1 MMKSERI
8 VEEKREE
15 TWMAEARSQ
24 ELGLEEREKA
34 LLALA
39 KAYTTAGD
47 EKKAGSLLS
56 LAEEMASRESK
67 MYLAKLLKMLLDK
80 VSEFDKNKHFVELS
94 ICKQILEWSIRE
106 NKNFLRFKL
115 QTRYANILYLR
126 GEFSAA
132 RKEVNEVIEEAKE
145 TDDKNLLV
153 EAHLL
158 ESKLIYETRN
168 IAKAKAT
175 LTAARA
181 NANKIYVQPT
191 LQADIEKTAGIIHL
205 AERDYQIAYSY
216 FFEAFEAFHNAGL
229 KNSAVETFNYLLLAK
244 IMQDSIDDASNLV
257 TGRFGLIYSTETTTM
272 VEILEAYKRKS
283 LVELS
288 TILTGKKEE
297 IFGNNVISS
306 QIDSLYDQLLEKNI
320 ENLITAYSKIQ
331 LSYLSSKLQVETDVI
346 ERKLCEMILD
356 EKLLGS
362 LDQEN
367 GILII
372 FQDKEVDE
380 MYGSSLEIFGNMK
393 EALDMLAVRS
403 EKLKVN

>member
-1 MMKSERI
+1 MKSERI
-8 VEEKREE
+8 VGEKD
-15 TWMAEARSQ
+15 EATLLTEAKSV

-34 LLALA
+34 LLTLA
-39 KAYTTAGD
+39 QTYTKAGD
-47 EKKAGSLLS
+47 EKKAGGLLS
-56 LAEEMASRESK
+56 LAEEMASKESK

-80 VSEFDKNKHFVELS
+80 VSENDKNKHFIELTV
-94 ICKQILEWSIRE
+94 CKQIFDWSVRE
-106 NKNFLRFKL
+106 KKNFLRFKL

-126 GEFSAA
+126 GEFTAA

-158 ESKLIYETRN
+158 EAKLIYETRN
-168 IAKAKAT
+168 IAKAKST

-181 NANKIYVQPT
+181 NANKIYIQPT
-191 LQADIEKTAGIIHL
+191 LQADIERTAGIIHL

-216 FFEAFEAFHNAGL
+216 FFEAFEAFHTAGL
-229 KNSAVETFNYLLLAK
+229 KNDAIETFKYLLLAK
-244 IMQDSIDDASNLV
+244 IMQDSVDDASNLV
-257 TGRFGLIYSTETTTM
+257 SGRYGLIYSGDASTM

-283 LVELS
+283 LVDLS
-288 TILTGKKEE
+288 SILTGKKEE

-331 LSYLSSKLQVETDVI
+331 LSYLSNKLQVKSDVI
-346 ERKLCEMILD
+346 ERKICEMILD

-372 FQDKEVDE
+372 FENKEVDE
-380 MYGSSLEIFGNMK
+380 MYESSLEIFGNMK